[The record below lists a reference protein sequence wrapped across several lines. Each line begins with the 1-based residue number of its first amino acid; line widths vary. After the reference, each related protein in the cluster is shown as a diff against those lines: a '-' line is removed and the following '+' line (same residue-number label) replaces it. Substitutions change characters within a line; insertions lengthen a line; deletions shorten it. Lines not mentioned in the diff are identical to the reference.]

1 MIKLSLLNEVWT
13 VRVERTPIK
22 QSSTDLND
30 ALVKVYSELDAT
42 IGGLEKLPP
51 DERRTKRLED
61 LRTTKT
67 VVMNILP

>member
-22 QSSTDLND
+22 QSSSDLND
-30 ALVKVYSELDAT
+30 ALVKVYGELDAT

-61 LRTTKT
+61 LRATKT